1 MSFLK
6 SSYDTRNVLLH
17 IACDEFYS
25 GHQLKDFEDITE
37 FTKDSIQY
45 PESQPSTLCSH

>member
-6 SSYDTRNVLLH
+6 SSYDTRNVLLY

-25 GHQLKDFEDITE
+25 GHQLKDFEDITA
-37 FTKDSIQY
+37 FTEDSVQY
-45 PESQPSTLCSH
+45 HESQTSTLGSH